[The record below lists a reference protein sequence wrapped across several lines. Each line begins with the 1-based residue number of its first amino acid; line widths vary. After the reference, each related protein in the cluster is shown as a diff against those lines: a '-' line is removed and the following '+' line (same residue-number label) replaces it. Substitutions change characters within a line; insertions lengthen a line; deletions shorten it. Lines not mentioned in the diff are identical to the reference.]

1 MNKKQRILF
10 TLVITFALP
19 ASYLLS
25 LGLEALSGGNVY
37 LTNMLPFSIMIV
49 GVYFLSFKIWDKA
62 EQEAA
67 EDGRPRTGRI
77 VNKSQRILLAL
88 VITFVSPV
96 NFILAEGLDI
106 LTGEYLEYWMIIP
119 TSIVLAVGVYFLS
132 FTIWDKAEQEA
143 GEGDSQEPENQ

>member
-1 MNKKQRILF
+1 MNKAQRIF
-10 TLVITFALP
+10 FALVITFVFP

-25 LGLEALSGGNVY
+25 LGLEALPGGNVY

-96 NFILAEGLDI
+96 NFILAEGLDV
-106 LTGEYLEYWMIIP
+106 LTGDYIGEWMLIP
-119 TSIVLAVGVYFLS
+119 TSIIFAVGVYFLS
-132 FTIWDKAEQEA
+132 FKIWDKTEQEV
-143 GEGDSQEPENQ
+143 QED